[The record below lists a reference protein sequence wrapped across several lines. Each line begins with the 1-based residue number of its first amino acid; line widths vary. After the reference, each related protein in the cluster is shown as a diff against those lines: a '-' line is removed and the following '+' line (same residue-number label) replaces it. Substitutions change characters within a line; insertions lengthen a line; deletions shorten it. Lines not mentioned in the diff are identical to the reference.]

1 MDTLDTTTAALD
13 LLKKIYEG
21 SGLTGILLTLVVVA
35 TVFGVIRIIEHVV
48 VNYFKNKKIEIPFFG
63 SKKSRHTSLKKHPAF
78 QQYDRLI
85 NFRAMNLQ
93 INCPLRKKIF
103 TKLLVIKMTA
113 TKSALEELVNMKED
127 ELITLNLRELV
138 NAAQWKAA
146 FAFET
151 NAKQAGLPD
160 VAISRFKEKYDPYF
174 EMINNTILDT
184 ASAVI
189 YGDNLE
195 RLTVCI
201 ELCASLESAAVIAV
215 EQAIDSLNGEL
226 SKVTF
231 EGTSCLHCN
240 PCKAHLNAHA
250 ELDATQAIDIS
261 KI

>member
-1 MDTLDTTTAALD
+1 MDTATVALD

-21 SGLTGILLTLVVVA
+21 SGLTGILITLVVLT
-35 TVFGVIRIIEHVV
+35 TVFGVIRIIEHIV
-48 VNYFKNKKIEIPFFG
+48 VNYFKNKKIDIPFFG
-63 SKKSRHTSLKKHPAF
+63 NKKTRHTSLKKHPAF

-113 TKSALEELVNMKED
+113 TKSALEELVNMKEE
-127 ELITLNLRELV
+127 ELSSLNLRELV

-146 FAFET
+146 FALET

-160 VAISRFKEKYDPYF
+160 IAISRFKEKYDPYF
-174 EMINNTILDT
+174 EMINNTVLDIST
-184 ASAVI
+184 ATI
-189 YGDNLE
+189 YGDNIE
-195 RLTVCI
+195 RLNVCI
-201 ELCASLESAAVIAV
+201 ELIVALESTSLVAI
-215 EQAIDSLNGEL
+215 EQALDSLNGEL

-240 PCKAHLNAHA
+240 PCKAHLITHP